1 MTRNRS
7 AGDDSVPPDNRDPER
22 YARSLLHACNAD
34 TIFRSRRAQ
43 WINAHPFGEVDGLD
57 FLHAVLAPARN
68 AGTLPASFPNFAS
81 HVAYVLSLPTP
92 APPRRPFPAI
102 VRNADG
108 NMAVVEQ
115 E

>member
-1 MTRNRS
+1 MRTVNDIELPKLRDAEAYNR
-7 AGDDSVPPDNRDPER
+7 R
-22 YARSLLHACNAD
+22 LLHACNAD

-43 WINAHPFGEVDGLD
+43 WVNAHPFGTVTGLD
-57 FLHAVLAPARN
+57 FLQAVLAPARN
-68 AGTLPASFPNFAS
+68 AGTTPESFPNFNS
-81 HVAYVLSLPTP
+81 HVAWVLSLPTP

>member
-1 MTRNRS
+1 MRTINDVELPKLRDADAYNR
-7 AGDDSVPPDNRDPER
+7 R
-22 YARSLLHACNAD
+22 LLHACNAD

-43 WINAHPFGEVDGLD
+43 WINAHPFGTVSGLD
-57 FLHAVLAPARN
+57 FLHEVTRPARE
-68 AGTLPASFPNFAS
+68 AGTLPASFANFNS
-81 HVAYVLSLPTP
+81 HVAWVVSLPTP